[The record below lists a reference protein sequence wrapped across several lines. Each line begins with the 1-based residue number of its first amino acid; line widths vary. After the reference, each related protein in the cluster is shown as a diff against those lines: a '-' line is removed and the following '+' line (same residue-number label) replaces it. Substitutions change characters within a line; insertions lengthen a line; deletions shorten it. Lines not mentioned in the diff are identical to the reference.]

1 MYSMALMTSAGMT
14 SIRALATLVVLVIVS
29 LSGCAS
35 SSAPPS
41 RSAARP
47 FDNVR
52 RVAVVVTGESRFT
65 VLEHSAQP
73 GRTLDEVISWTPY
86 RVILKPLAALVH
98 HGINWLLES
107 DRAETAGRDLADIS
121 SGSVSTAFAQTLA
134 ESGQFQ
140 EITEDDVARE
150 VMDAALARAMHDLA
164 TDRALVAAFTRVTAA
179 APPR

>member
-86 RVILKPLAALVH
+86 RVILKPLAALV
-98 HGINWLLES
+98 
-107 DRAETAGRDLADIS
+107 R
-121 SGSVSTAFAQTLA
+121 TAFAQTLA